1 MTHDFPNLLV
11 RWCGDASGVEAWLE
25 PGLPMAISS
34 EDSKQ
39 GSETLLGVQEE
50 SEFEEVDG
58 PDSIAILPVTAQDE
72 TLILNLDW
80 VEISD
85 VPKPEW
91 LSGDLDQM
99 TTDEIFGWSLW
110 LLEDV
115 QFSEDRSYNLIALNM
130 LAKLQDENW
139 EAALALDLKTD
150 CTRNL

>member
-1 MTHDFPNLLV
+1 M
-11 RWCGDASGVEAWLE
+11 
-25 PGLPMAISS
+25 
-34 EDSKQ
+34 
-39 GSETLLGVQEE
+39 
-50 SEFEEVDG
+50 
-58 PDSIAILPVTAQDE
+58 PVTAQDE
-72 TLILNLDW
+72 TLIINLDW

-85 VPKPEW
+85 VPRPKW

-115 QFSEDRSYNLIALNM
+115 QFSEDKSYNLIALNM

-150 CTRNL
+150 CTRKL